1 VVTPRNATATAT
13 LTAFWHPTC
22 LPYPVGPNQDNLAS
36 AIRRNIDAIA
46 RMEDV
51 SNQKRSLSDR
61 VADIIG
67 DFSGSMAFVLLHVIL
82 YGAWILIN
90 IGILPIA
97 PRFDPF
103 PFMLLSMIVG
113 VEAIFL
119 STFVLMK
126 QKRMS
131 QREEVRAHLDLQ
143 VNLLAEREMTV
154 VLQMLAVI
162 SERLGVKNA
171 SADLEELAEET
182 SVEAMVEEL
191 QKVMT
196 PPAGEPPIS

>member
-1 VVTPRNATATAT
+1 
-13 LTAFWHPTC
+13 
-22 LPYPVGPNQDNLAS
+22 VGPNQDNLAG

-46 RMEDV
+46 RMEEGY
-51 SNQKRSLSDR
+51 NQKRSLSDKF
-61 VADIIG
+61 ADSVG
-67 DFSGSMAFVLLHVIL
+67 DFSGSMAFIVLHAII
-82 YGAWILIN
+82 YGGWILIN
-90 IGILPIA
+90 LGVLPIA

-103 PFMLLSMIVG
+103 PFMLLSV
-113 VEAIFL
+113 VVSLEAIFL

-131 QREEVRAHLDLQ
+131 QREDVRAHLDLQ

-154 VLQMLAVI
+154 VLQMLALI

-171 SADLEELAEET
+171 SADLRELAEET

-196 PPAGEPPIS
+196 PEEGETPPTS